1 MKKLFSRA
9 LLLAAIA
16 TTFACTPSGNSPAD
30 ESAAAAVNSFRLY
43 VLDGGDLVSNPASY
57 QLAENEVQTSM
68 LSIAAYLVV
77 HPRGILLYDTFG
89 VPDDER
95 QPGGAGT
102 QQTIVRSDKQERF
115 ITLASSLRE
124 QLAAAGYTPADVTHL
139 ALSHYHWDHSA
150 NANMFAH
157 ATWLVRPDERAEMFG
172 TPSGSAR
179 PATYAA
185 LMDSP
190 TVLVESD
197 DYDVFG
203 DGRVVLKAAR
213 GHSPG
218 HQVLYLDLAQT
229 GGVVLSG
236 DLYHYP
242 EERSLNRLP
251 ISEFNKTQTV
261 AARQAV
267 EEFLEL
273 NNAALWIGHDLLAH
287 RRLKKSPD
295 YYD

>member
-1 MKKLFSRA
+1 
-9 LLLAAIA
+9 
-16 TTFACTPSGNSPAD
+16 
-30 ESAAAAVNSFRLY
+30 
-43 VLDGGDLVSNPASY
+43 
-57 QLAENEVQTSM
+57 
-68 LSIAAYLVV
+68 
-77 HPRGILLYDTFG
+77 
-89 VPDDER
+89 
-95 QPGGAGT
+95 
-102 QQTIVRSDKQERF
+102 VRSDKQERF
-115 ITLASSLRE
+115 ITLAAPLRE

-172 TPSGSAR
+172 TPGGSAR

-185 LMDSP
+185 LIDGP
-190 TVLVESD
+190 TVLVETD

-261 AARQAV
+261 ASRQAV